1 MYDGM
6 AYFGDKTLVECA
18 EAKKRHQECSS
29 LAVCVVQGS
38 TSCDFVLASFPSDFI
53 VVGSSHE
60 EGERLLRNGTCNVLA
75 ADKSELVRIALSE
88 EDNDRHFTIGK
99 NLMTKEPRAVVT
111 RSNDHEFSDITNWVL
126 QALFYGEEQGLAKN
140 LLLCQNDVN
149 NLTSHQPSNLKFLHA
164 VYCVGSYDEIF
175 RNSNLGNRGM
185 NQVNNASSGM
195 LYATPFGEL
204 ETEHRALGASLSD
217 FTGTVG
223 SLHCGVIAS
232 HDFDGKM
239 ETKELVGM
247 SVDYCQTLA
256 AALFGGD
263 YNLANMTFFSES
275 DAFFALDNG
284 TIDVLAGGRVRKK
297 SDFASPPLRGFQFS
311 TPYYYGNETAR

>member
-1 MYDGM
+1 
-6 AYFGDKTLVECA
+6 
-18 EAKKRHQECSS
+18 
-29 LAVCVVQGS
+29 
-38 TSCDFVLASFPSDFI
+38 
-53 VVGSSHE
+53 
-60 EGERLLRNGTCNVLA
+60 
-75 ADKSELVRIALSE
+75 
-88 EDNDRHFTIGK
+88 
-99 NLMTKEPRAVVT
+99 
-111 RSNDHEFSDITNWVL
+111 
-126 QALFYGEEQGLAKN
+126 
-140 LLLCQNDVN
+140 
-149 NLTSHQPSNLKFLHA
+149 
-164 VYCVGSYDEIF
+164 VGSYDEIF

-185 NQVNNASSGM
+185 NQVNNASSGI

-223 SLHCGVIAS
+223 PLHCGVIAS
-232 HDFDGKM
+232 NDFDGKM

-311 TPYYYGNETAR
+311 TPYYYGNETARDDVSFFALATREDDAVFSSFVKCVVVATLYAQEKKINREDSERMPSTAIFGHRFHWALRDAIHFSGSYDQLYEKNFGRDSADDRGRNTLNDGGPEIHSFPGLSPQ